1 LDQEVDMSKS
11 ALSVAVF
18 AGYLLLLG
26 LSLVLGPN
34 VLLQASRMAPTGE
47 VWIRVVGMLVLLLAF
62 YYWNAA
68 HSELTSFFRWTVVAR
83 SSVPLFFL
91 AFVAAG
97 LASPLLILFG
107 VVDLAGALW
116 TAFALRRD
124 ARPKVA

>member
-1 LDQEVDMSKS
+1 MSKS

-26 LSLVLGPN
+26 LAMVLGPN

-68 HSELTSFFRWTVVAR
+68 RTELTSFFRWTVVAR
-83 SSVPLFFL
+83 SAVPLFFL

-97 LASPLLILFG
+97 LAAPVLILFG
-107 VVDLAGALW
+107 VVDLVGALW

>member
-1 LDQEVDMSKS
+1 MSKS

-68 HSELTSFFRWTVVAR
+68 HTELTSFFRWTVVAR

-97 LASPLLILFG
+97 LASPMLILFG

-116 TAFALRRD
+116 TALALRRD
-124 ARPKVA
+124 ARPTVT